1 MEERKLEVH
10 RIMGKVSIAQP
21 LKRQRHK
28 VSKIVDQAEKKQR
41 INNFKKHFSCVKHK
55 NKMFLARTEKFD
67 IDDITH
73 ALMLDNGAVKSHL
86 LAFCSIARYAVSNG
100 YHVGYGEYRK
110 RVKHEDIKK
119 LWQNIR
125 TWLQRHT
132 EDSILAASI
141 GLWSNGYVYVRFI
154 VTSEND
160 VEVHDMSVMIAHYL
174 RKIKGFMPKVLQPYE
189 ENPYEFIKD
198 KYAND
203 EVETVEDIFSIMP
216 DEVWQVMRASFILPF
231 THRTYET
238 TKSKEIRENTKEI
251 DYLDNIQI
259 PIMTDNVIWGGVYKM
274 FTEDVPDGDFDS
286 QSRLAIIGF
295 GLDGTEQE
303 EPEDYEDIEF

>member
-100 YHVGYGEYRK
+100 YH
-110 RVKHEDIKK
+110 DK
-119 LWQNIR
+119 LS
-125 TWLQRHT
+125 QRL
-132 EDSILAASI
+132 I
-141 GLWSNGYVYVRFI
+141 
-154 VTSEND
+154 
-160 VEVHDMSVMIAHYL
+160 
-174 RKIKGFMPKVLQPYE
+174 
-189 ENPYEFIKD
+189 
-198 KYAND
+198 
-203 EVETVEDIFSIMP
+203 
-216 DEVWQVMRASFILPF
+216 
-231 THRTYET
+231 
-238 TKSKEIRENTKEI
+238 
-251 DYLDNIQI
+251 
-259 PIMTDNVIWGGVYKM
+259 
-274 FTEDVPDGDFDS
+274 
-286 QSRLAIIGF
+286 
-295 GLDGTEQE
+295 
-303 EPEDYEDIEF
+303 